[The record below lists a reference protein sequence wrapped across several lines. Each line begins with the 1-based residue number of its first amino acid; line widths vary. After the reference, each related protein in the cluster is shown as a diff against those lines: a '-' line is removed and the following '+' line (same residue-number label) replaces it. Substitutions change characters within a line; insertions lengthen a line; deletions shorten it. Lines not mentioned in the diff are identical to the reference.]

1 MISRLSRV
9 SLGSGRSSAAPLTAL
24 WSGGR
29 GEPASGRRATVL
41 RSGRALL
48 RAERSDHVPR
58 AVPRRLE
65 LRIVP
70 EPVAV
75 EAVELTHELH
85 DLIRDRS
92 EEHTSELQSR

>member
-1 MISRLSRV
+1 MCCL
-9 SLGSGRSSAAPLTAL
+9 PLWA
-24 WSGGR
+24 GGR
-29 GEPASGRRATVL
+29 GEPASGRRAAVL

-48 RAERSDHVPR
+48 RAERSDHIPG

-75 EAVELTHELH
+75 EAVELAHELH
-85 DLIRDRS
+85 DLIRDDHQLGGGADMIAPAFVGFLRGPI
-92 EEHTSELQSR
+92 ECI